1 MERRAP
7 TRPRGAG
14 DNLHVCRSCGL
25 GFVMPTQI
33 LDILDD
39 GRRLV
44 ELTCANCRLRVMG
57 AHDHAA
63 LEALEDELEHGY
75 AQICAACERLAREN
89 ERAAVETFAAALH
102 AGAILPEDF

>member
-1 MERRAP
+1 MERRAQA
-7 TRPRGAG
+7 RPRGAAG
-14 DNLHVCRSCGL
+14 DLHICRGCGL
-25 GFVMPTQI
+25 GFVVPTQI

-44 ELTCANCRLRVMG
+44 ELTCANCRLCVVG

-75 AQICAACERLAREN
+75 AQVCAACERLAREN
-89 ERAAVETFAAALH
+89 EREQAEAFVAALH